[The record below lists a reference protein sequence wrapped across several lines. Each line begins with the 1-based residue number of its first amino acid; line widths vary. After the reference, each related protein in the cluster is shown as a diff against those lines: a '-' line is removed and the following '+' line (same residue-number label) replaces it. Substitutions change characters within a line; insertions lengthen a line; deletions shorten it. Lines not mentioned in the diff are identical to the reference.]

1 MLEIT
6 QDLPLGHPGFRFWAG
21 HQVADIPGELFVTPS
36 FYPGKASP
44 SPPPRSVVL
53 LYGDS
58 ESGQRSLSTFS
69 RPDGKKLFFFS
80 FLPPT
85 YLLMCQNASQ
95 EGFRKQSG

>member
-44 SPPPRSVVL
+44 LPSSPLCGSALR
-53 LYGDS
+53 
-58 ESGQRSLSTFS
+58 
-69 RPDGKKLFFFS
+69 
-80 FLPPT
+80 
-85 YLLMCQNASQ
+85 
-95 EGFRKQSG
+95 